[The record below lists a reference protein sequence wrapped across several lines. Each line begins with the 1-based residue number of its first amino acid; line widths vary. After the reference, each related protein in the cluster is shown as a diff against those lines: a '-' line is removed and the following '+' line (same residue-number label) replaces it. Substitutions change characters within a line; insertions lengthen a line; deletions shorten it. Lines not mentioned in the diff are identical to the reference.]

1 MWLGMEEA
9 SWWPRGLARGSIE
22 DALSNQEIITKWGT
36 LDCFDV
42 TKTLEASWWNEQDS
56 GCWGSFSELNVQ
68 SVQQIRQHGNLTL
81 LQLNEA
87 YSALVYS
94 IPTSDSTSLLSRKS
108 AWTKAL
114 DSSSVLL
121 PIAGM
126 TLNGNDA
133 IVVFPHFELTHDAEM
148 KWISTELGKAQS
160 SLEQFSTPNDQN
172 RWNQRLKSVEDA
184 LRPNT
189 LWRAPH
195 TKHTVG
201 LPALR
206 IHPSWIGTRDGKTVL
221 IPMNQR
227 VSEHLLCGDE
237 RLPALAE
244 LIQMEGRWVEHN
256 GYARDDIE
264 AMLEAWS
271 SVTPSSWSSKKA
283 LSTVLGGAWIWRY
296 YDVLFSYAEA
306 VLYDDKKG
314 LESSKAWLK
323 DVTRLQAHLGVLR
336 VWKSGV
342 WVGLTTMIVAYYGW
356 QIDSM
361 TPSFA
366 IGVALAG
373 ALLSFASNRM
383 YWWKDPS
390 PI

>member
-1 MWLGMEEA
+1 MEEA
-9 SWWPRGLARGSIE
+9 SWWPRGLAIGSID
-22 DALSNQEIITKWGT
+22 DAISNQEITTKWGK
-36 LDCFDV
+36 LSCFDV
-42 TKTLEASWWNEQDS
+42 RETREPSWWNKQDN

-68 SVQQIRQHGNLTL
+68 SVKQILQQGNHTL
-81 LQLNEA
+81 LQLDEA
-87 YSALVYS
+87 YTALVYS
-94 IPTSDSTSLLSRKS
+94 IPTSDSTSMLARKS
-108 AWTKAL
+108 AWASAL
-114 DSSSVLL
+114 ESTSILL

-126 TLNGNDA
+126 RIEGNDA
-133 IVVFPHFELTHDAEM
+133 VVVFPRFDLTYDTDIE
-148 KWISTELGKAQS
+148 WISTSLGLAQT
-160 SLEQFSTPNDQN
+160 SLEPFSTPNDQN
-172 RWNQRLKSVEDA
+172 RWNHRLKSVEDA

-206 IHPSWIGTRDGKTVL
+206 IHPSWVGEIDGKRAL

-244 LIQMEGRWVEHN
+244 LIHMEGRWVENN
-256 GYARDDIE
+256 GYTRNDIE
-264 AMLEAWS
+264 GMLEAWS
-271 SVTPSSWSSKKA
+271 SVTPSTWSSKKA

-296 YDVLFSYAEA
+296 YDVLFTYAEA

-314 LESSKAWLK
+314 LESAKSWLK

-342 WVGLTTMIVAYYGW
+342 WVGITTMVVAYYGW
-356 QIDSM
+356 QIESM

-366 IGVALAG
+366 TGVALAG

-383 YWWKDPS
+383 YWWKDPQ

>member
-1 MWLGMEEA
+1 MEEA
-9 SWWPRGLARGSIE
+9 SWWPRGLALGSIE
-22 DALSNQEIITKWGT
+22 DALSSHEITTKWGK
-36 LDCFDV
+36 LSCFDAQE
-42 TKTLEASWWNEQDS
+42 TMKPSWWKNQEN
-56 GCWGSFSELNVQ
+56 GCWGSFSKLNVQ
-68 SVQQIRQHGNLTL
+68 SVNVIYQQGNHTL
-81 LQLNEA
+81 LQLDEA
-87 YSALVYS
+87 YTALVYS
-94 IPTSDSTSLLSRKS
+94 IPTSDSTSMLARKS
-108 AWTKAL
+108 AWATAL
-114 DSSSVLL
+114 EPTSILL

-126 TLNGNDA
+126 TFEGNDA
-133 IVVFPHFELTHDAEM
+133 VVVFPRFDLTYDGDIE
-148 KWISTELGKAQS
+148 WISTSLGLAQT
-160 SLEQFSTPNDQN
+160 SLEPFSSPNDQN

-206 IHPSWIGTRDGKTVL
+206 VHPSWVGMADGVRKL

-227 VSEHLLCGDE
+227 VSEHLLCGPE

-244 LIQMEGRWVEHN
+244 LIQMEGRWVEMN
-256 GYARDDIE
+256 GYSRTDIE
-264 AMLEAWS
+264 SMLGAWS
-271 SVTPSSWSSKKA
+271 SATPSSWSSKKA

-342 WVGLTTMIVAYYGW
+342 WVGITTMIVAYYGW

>member
-42 TKTLEASWWNEQDS
+42 AKTLEASWWNEQDS

-206 IHPSWIGTRDGKTVL
+206 IHPSWIGIRDGKTVL

>member
-1 MWLGMEEA
+1 MEEA
-9 SWWPRGLARGSIE
+9 SWWPRGLALGSIE
-22 DALSNQEIITKWGT
+22 DALSSHEITTKWGK
-36 LDCFDV
+36 LSCFDAQE
-42 TKTLEASWWNEQDS
+42 TMKPSWWKNQEN
-56 GCWGSFSELNVQ
+56 GCWGSFSKLNVQ
-68 SVQQIRQHGNLTL
+68 SVNVIYQQGNHTL
-81 LQLNEA
+81 LQLDEA
-87 YSALVYS
+87 YTALVYS
-94 IPTSDSTSLLSRKS
+94 IPTSDSTSMLARKS
-108 AWTKAL
+108 AWATAL
-114 DSSSVLL
+114 EPTSILL

-126 TLNGNDA
+126 TFEGNDA
-133 IVVFPHFELTHDAEM
+133 VVVFPRFDLTYDADIE
-148 KWISTELGKAQS
+148 WISTSLGLAQT
-160 SLEQFSTPNDQN
+160 SLEPFSSPNDQN

-206 IHPSWIGTRDGKTVL
+206 VHPSWVGMADGVRKL

-227 VSEHLLCGDE
+227 VSEHLLCGPE

-244 LIQMEGRWVEHN
+244 LIQMEGRWVEMN
-256 GYARDDIE
+256 GYSRTDIE
-264 AMLEAWS
+264 SMLGAWS
-271 SVTPSSWSSKKA
+271 SATPSSWSSKKA

-342 WVGLTTMIVAYYGW
+342 WVGITTMIVAYYGW

>member
-244 LIQMEGRWVEHN
+244 LIQMEGRWVENN

>member
-1 MWLGMEEA
+1 MEEA
-9 SWWPRGLARGSIE
+9 SWWPRGLALGSIE
-22 DALSNQEIITKWGT
+22 DALSSHEIMTKWGK
-36 LDCFDV
+36 LSCFDAQE
-42 TKTLEASWWNEQDS
+42 TMIPSWWKNQEN
-56 GCWGSFSELNVQ
+56 GCWGSFSKLNVQ
-68 SVQQIRQHGNLTL
+68 SVNVIYQQGNHTL
-81 LQLNEA
+81 LQLDEA
-87 YSALVYS
+87 YTALVYS
-94 IPTSDSTSLLSRKS
+94 IPTSDSTSMLARKS
-108 AWTKAL
+108 AWATAL
-114 DSSSVLL
+114 EPTSILL

-126 TLNGNDA
+126 TLEGNDA
-133 IVVFPHFELTHDAEM
+133 VVVFPRFDLTYDSDIE
-148 KWISTELGKAQS
+148 WISTSLGLAQT
-160 SLEQFSTPNDQN
+160 SLEPFSSPNDQN

-206 IHPSWIGTRDGKTVL
+206 VHPSWVGMADGVRKL

-227 VSEHLLCGDE
+227 VSEHLLCGPE

-244 LIQMEGRWVEHN
+244 LIQMEGRWVEMN
-256 GYARDDIE
+256 GYSRTDIE
-264 AMLEAWS
+264 SMLGAWS
-271 SVTPSSWSSKKA
+271 SATPSSWSSKKA

-342 WVGLTTMIVAYYGW
+342 WVGITTMIVAYYGW

>member
-94 IPTSDSTSLLSRKS
+94 IPTSDSTSMLSRKS

-264 AMLEAWS
+264 AMLGAWS

-373 ALLSFASNRM
+373 ALVSFASNRM

>member
-1 MWLGMEEA
+1 
-9 SWWPRGLARGSIE
+9 
-22 DALSNQEIITKWGT
+22 
-36 LDCFDV
+36 
-42 TKTLEASWWNEQDS
+42 
-56 GCWGSFSELNVQ
+56 
-68 SVQQIRQHGNLTL
+68 
-81 LQLNEA
+81 
-87 YSALVYS
+87 
-94 IPTSDSTSLLSRKS
+94 
-108 AWTKAL
+108 
-114 DSSSVLL
+114 
-121 PIAGM
+121 M

-133 IVVFPHFELTHDAEM
+133 IVVFPHFELTHDADME
-148 KWISTELGKAQS
+148 WISTELGKAQS

-244 LIQMEGRWVEHN
+244 LIQMEGRWVENN

-264 AMLEAWS
+264 AMLGAWS

-342 WVGLTTMIVAYYGW
+342 WVGLTTIIVAYYGW

>member
-1 MWLGMEEA
+1 MEEA
-9 SWWPRGLARGSIE
+9 SWWPRGLALGSIE
-22 DALSNQEIITKWGT
+22 DALSSHEITTKWGK
-36 LDCFDV
+36 LSCFDAQE
-42 TKTLEASWWNEQDS
+42 TMKPSWWKNQEN
-56 GCWGSFSELNVQ
+56 GCWGSFSKLNVQ
-68 SVQQIRQHGNLTL
+68 SVNVIYQQGNHTL
-81 LQLNEA
+81 LQLDEA
-87 YSALVYS
+87 YTALVYS
-94 IPTSDSTSLLSRKS
+94 IPTSDSTSMLARKS
-108 AWTKAL
+108 AWATAL
-114 DSSSVLL
+114 EPTSILL

-126 TLNGNDA
+126 TLEGNDA
-133 IVVFPHFELTHDAEM
+133 VVVFPRFDLTYDADIE
-148 KWISTELGKAQS
+148 WISTSLGLAQT
-160 SLEQFSTPNDQN
+160 SLEPFSSPNDQN

-206 IHPSWIGTRDGKTVL
+206 VHPSWVGMADGVRKL

-227 VSEHLLCGDE
+227 VSEHLLCGPE

-244 LIQMEGRWVEHN
+244 LIQMEGRWVEMN
-256 GYARDDIE
+256 GYSRTDIE
-264 AMLEAWS
+264 SMLGAWS
-271 SVTPSSWSSKKA
+271 SATPSSWSSKKA

-342 WVGLTTMIVAYYGW
+342 WVGITTMIVAYYGW

>member
-1 MWLGMEEA
+1 MEEA
-9 SWWPRGLARGSIE
+9 SWWPRGLALGSIE
-22 DALSNQEIITKWGT
+22 DALSSHEITTKWGK
-36 LDCFDV
+36 LSCFDAQE
-42 TKTLEASWWNEQDS
+42 TMIPSWWKNQEN
-56 GCWGSFSELNVQ
+56 GCWGSFSKLNVR
-68 SVQQIRQHGNLTL
+68 SVNVIYQQGNHTL
-81 LQLNEA
+81 LQLDEA
-87 YSALVYS
+87 YTALVYS
-94 IPTSDSTSLLSRKS
+94 IPTSDSTSMLARKS
-108 AWTKAL
+108 AWATAL
-114 DSSSVLL
+114 EPTSILL

-126 TLNGNDA
+126 TFEGNDA
-133 IVVFPHFELTHDAEM
+133 VVVFPRFDLTYDADIE
-148 KWISTELGKAQS
+148 WISTSLGLAQT
-160 SLEQFSTPNDQN
+160 SLEPFSSPNDQN

-206 IHPSWIGTRDGKTVL
+206 VHPSWVGMADGVRKL

-227 VSEHLLCGDE
+227 VSEHLLCGPE

-244 LIQMEGRWVEHN
+244 LIQMEGRWVEMN
-256 GYARDDIE
+256 GYSRTDIE
-264 AMLEAWS
+264 SMLGAWS
-271 SVTPSSWSSKKA
+271 SATPSSWSSKKA

-342 WVGLTTMIVAYYGW
+342 WVGITTMIVAYYGW

>member
-1 MWLGMEEA
+1 MEEA
-9 SWWPRGLARGSIE
+9 SWWPRGLARGSIQ

-42 TKTLEASWWNEQDS
+42 TKTLEASWWNEQNSD
-56 GCWGSFSELNVQ
+56 CWGSFSELHVQ

-87 YSALVYS
+87 YSAFVYS
-94 IPTSDSTSLLSRKS
+94 IPTSDSTSMLARKS
-108 AWTKAL
+108 AWAKAL

-126 TLNGNDA
+126 TINGNDA

-221 IPMNQR
+221 IPTNQR

-244 LIQMEGRWVEHN
+244 LIQMEGRWVENN

-373 ALLSFASNRM
+373 ALLSFASNKM

>member
-94 IPTSDSTSLLSRKS
+94 IPTSDSTSMLSRKS

-133 IVVFPHFELTHDAEM
+133 IVVFPHFELTHDADME
-148 KWISTELGKAQS
+148 WISTELGKAQS

-244 LIQMEGRWVEHN
+244 LIQMEGRWVENN

-264 AMLEAWS
+264 AMLGAWS

>member
-1 MWLGMEEA
+1 MEEA
-9 SWWPRGLARGSIE
+9 SWWPRGLALGSIE
-22 DALSNQEIITKWGT
+22 DALSSHEIMTKWGK
-36 LDCFDV
+36 LSCFDAQE
-42 TKTLEASWWNEQDS
+42 TMKPSWWKNQEN
-56 GCWGSFSELNVQ
+56 GCWGSFSKLNVQ
-68 SVQQIRQHGNLTL
+68 SVNVIYQQGNHTL
-81 LQLNEA
+81 LQLDEA
-87 YSALVYS
+87 YTALVYS
-94 IPTSDSTSLLSRKS
+94 IPTSDSTSMLARKS
-108 AWTKAL
+108 AWATAL
-114 DSSSVLL
+114 EPTSILL

-126 TLNGNDA
+126 TFEGNDA
-133 IVVFPHFELTHDAEM
+133 VVVFPRFDLTYDADIE
-148 KWISTELGKAQS
+148 WISTSLGLAQT
-160 SLEQFSTPNDQN
+160 SLEPFSSPNDQN

-206 IHPSWIGTRDGKTVL
+206 VHPSWVGMADGVRKL

-227 VSEHLLCGDE
+227 VSEHLLCGPE

-244 LIQMEGRWVEHN
+244 LIQMEGRWVEMN
-256 GYARDDIE
+256 GYSRTDIE
-264 AMLEAWS
+264 SMLGAWS
-271 SVTPSSWSSKKA
+271 SATPSSWSSKKA

-342 WVGLTTMIVAYYGW
+342 WVGITTMIVAYYGW

>member
-22 DALSNQEIITKWGT
+22 DALSNQEIITKWGA

-94 IPTSDSTSLLSRKS
+94 IPTSDSTSMLSRKS

-133 IVVFPHFELTHDAEM
+133 IVVFPHFELTHDADME
-148 KWISTELGKAQS
+148 WISTELGKAQS

-206 IHPSWIGTRDGKTVL
+206 IHPSWIGIRDGKTVL

-244 LIQMEGRWVEHN
+244 LIQMEGRWVENN

>member
-1 MWLGMEEA
+1 MEEA
-9 SWWPRGLARGSIE
+9 SWWPRGLAIGSID
-22 DALSNQEIITKWGT
+22 DALSNQEITTKWGK
-36 LDCFDV
+36 LSCFDV
-42 TKTLEASWWNEQDS
+42 RETREPSWWNKQDN
-56 GCWGSFSELNVQ
+56 GCWGSFSELNVR
-68 SVQQIRQHGNLTL
+68 SVKPILQQGNYTL
-81 LQLNEA
+81 LQLDEA
-87 YSALVYS
+87 YTALVYS
-94 IPTSDSTSLLSRKS
+94 IPTSDSTSMLARKS
-108 AWTKAL
+108 AWASAL
-114 DSSSVLL
+114 ESTSILL
-121 PIAGM
+121 PLAGM
-126 TLNGNDA
+126 RIEGNDA
-133 IVVFPHFELTHDAEM
+133 VVVFPRFDLTYDTDIE
-148 KWISTELGKAQS
+148 WISTSLGLAQT
-160 SLEQFSTPNDQN
+160 SLEPFSTPNDQN
-172 RWNQRLKSVEDA
+172 RWNNRLKSVEDA

-206 IHPSWIGTRDGKTVL
+206 IHPSWVGEIDGKRAL

-244 LIQMEGRWVEHN
+244 LIHMEGRWVENN
-256 GYARDDIE
+256 GYTRNDIE
-264 AMLEAWS
+264 AMLETWS
-271 SVTPSSWSSKKA
+271 SVTPSVWSSKKA

-296 YDVLFSYAEA
+296 YDVLFTYAEA

-314 LESSKAWLK
+314 LESAKSWLK

-342 WVGLTTMIVAYYGW
+342 WVGITTMVVAYYGW

-383 YWWKDPS
+383 YWWKDPQ

>member
-1 MWLGMEEA
+1 MEEA
-9 SWWPRGLARGSIE
+9 SWWPRGLARGSID
-22 DALSNQEIITKWGT
+22 DAISNQEITTKWGK
-36 LDCFDV
+36 LSCFDV
-42 TKTLEASWWNEQDS
+42 RETREPSWWNKQDN

-68 SVQQIRQHGNLTL
+68 SVKQILQQGNHTL
-81 LQLNEA
+81 LQLDEA
-87 YSALVYS
+87 YTALVYS
-94 IPTSDSTSLLSRKS
+94 IPTSDSTSMLARKS
-108 AWTKAL
+108 AWASAL
-114 DSSSVLL
+114 KSTSILL
-121 PIAGM
+121 PVAGM
-126 TLNGNDA
+126 RIEGKDA
-133 IVVFPHFELTHDAEM
+133 VVVFPRFDLTYDTDIE
-148 KWISTELGKAQS
+148 WISTSLGLAQT
-160 SLEQFSTPNDQN
+160 SLETFSTPNDQN
-172 RWNQRLKSVEDA
+172 RWNNRLKSVEDA

-206 IHPSWIGTRDGKTVL
+206 IHPSWVGEIDGKRAL

-244 LIQMEGRWVEHN
+244 LIHMEGRWVENN
-256 GYARDDIE
+256 GYIRNDIE
-264 AMLEAWS
+264 GMLETWS
-271 SVTPSSWSSKKA
+271 SVTPSTWSSKKA

-296 YDVLFSYAEA
+296 YDVLFTYAEA

-314 LESSKAWLK
+314 LESAKSWLK

-342 WVGLTTMIVAYYGW
+342 WVGITTMVVAYYGW
-356 QIDSM
+356 QIESM

-366 IGVALAG
+366 TGVALAG

>member
-1 MWLGMEEA
+1 MEEA
-9 SWWPRGLARGSIE
+9 SWWPRGLALGSIE
-22 DALSNQEIITKWGT
+22 DALSSHEITSKWGKLSCFDAQETMKPSWWKNQE
-36 LDCFDV
+36 
-42 TKTLEASWWNEQDS
+42 N
-56 GCWGSFSELNVQ
+56 GCWGSFSKLNVQ
-68 SVQQIRQHGNLTL
+68 SVNVIYQQGNHTL
-81 LQLNEA
+81 LQLDEA
-87 YSALVYS
+87 YTALVYS
-94 IPTSDSTSLLSRKS
+94 IPTSDSTSMLARKS
-108 AWTKAL
+108 AWATAL
-114 DSSSVLL
+114 EPTSILL

-126 TLNGNDA
+126 TLEGNDA
-133 IVVFPHFELTHDAEM
+133 VVVFPRFDLTYDADIE
-148 KWISTELGKAQS
+148 WISTSLGLAQT
-160 SLEQFSTPNDQN
+160 SLEPFSSPNDQN

-206 IHPSWIGTRDGKTVL
+206 VHPSWVGMADGVRKL
-221 IPMNQR
+221 IPINQR
-227 VSEHLLCGDE
+227 VSEHLLCGPE

-244 LIQMEGRWVEHN
+244 LIQMEGRWVEMN
-256 GYARDDIE
+256 GYSRTDIE
-264 AMLEAWS
+264 SMLGAWS
-271 SVTPSSWSSKKA
+271 SATPSSWSSKKA

-342 WVGLTTMIVAYYGW
+342 WVGITTMIVAYYGW

>member
-1 MWLGMEEA
+1 MEEA
-9 SWWPRGLARGSIE
+9 SWWPRGLALGSIE
-22 DALSNQEIITKWGT
+22 DALSSHEIMTKWGK
-36 LDCFDV
+36 LSCFDAQE
-42 TKTLEASWWNEQDS
+42 TMKPSWWKNQEN
-56 GCWGSFSELNVQ
+56 GCWGSFSKLNVR
-68 SVQQIRQHGNLTL
+68 SVNVIYQQGNHTL
-81 LQLNEA
+81 LQLDEA
-87 YSALVYS
+87 YTALVYS
-94 IPTSDSTSLLSRKS
+94 IPTSDSTSMLARKS
-108 AWTKAL
+108 AWATAL
-114 DSSSVLL
+114 EPTSILL

-126 TLNGNDA
+126 TLEGNDA
-133 IVVFPHFELTHDAEM
+133 VVVFPRFDLTYDADIE
-148 KWISTELGKAQS
+148 WISTSLGLAQT
-160 SLEQFSTPNDQN
+160 SLEPFSSPNDQN

-206 IHPSWIGTRDGKTVL
+206 VHPSWVGMADGVRKL

-227 VSEHLLCGDE
+227 VSEHLLCGPE

-244 LIQMEGRWVEHN
+244 LIQMEGRWVEMN
-256 GYARDDIE
+256 GYSRTDIE
-264 AMLEAWS
+264 SMLGAWS
-271 SVTPSSWSSKKA
+271 SATPSSWSSKKA

-342 WVGLTTMIVAYYGW
+342 WVGIATMIVAYYGW

>member
-133 IVVFPHFELTHDAEM
+133 IVVFPHFELTHDADME
-148 KWISTELGKAQS
+148 WISTELGKAQS

-206 IHPSWIGTRDGKTVL
+206 IHPSWIGIRDGKTVL

-264 AMLEAWS
+264 AMLGAWS

>member
-1 MWLGMEEA
+1 MEEA
-9 SWWPRGLARGSIE
+9 SWWPRGLALGSIE
-22 DALSNQEIITKWGT
+22 DALSSHEITTKWGK
-36 LDCFDV
+36 LSCFDAQE
-42 TKTLEASWWNEQDS
+42 TMKPSWWKNQEN
-56 GCWGSFSELNVQ
+56 GCWGSFSKLNVQ
-68 SVQQIRQHGNLTL
+68 SVNVIYQQGNHTL
-81 LQLNEA
+81 LQLDEA
-87 YSALVYS
+87 YTALVYS
-94 IPTSDSTSLLSRKS
+94 IPTSDSTSMLARKS
-108 AWTKAL
+108 AWATAL
-114 DSSSVLL
+114 EPTSILL

-126 TLNGNDA
+126 TLEGNDA
-133 IVVFPHFELTHDAEM
+133 VVVFPRFDLTYDADVE
-148 KWISTELGKAQS
+148 WISTSLGLAQT
-160 SLEQFSTPNDQN
+160 SLEPFSSPNDQN

-206 IHPSWIGTRDGKTVL
+206 VHPSWVGMADGVRKL

-227 VSEHLLCGDE
+227 VSEHLLCGPE

-244 LIQMEGRWVEHN
+244 LIQMEGRWVEMN
-256 GYARDDIE
+256 GYSRTDIE
-264 AMLEAWS
+264 SMLGAWS
-271 SVTPSSWSSKKA
+271 SATPSSWSSKKA

-342 WVGLTTMIVAYYGW
+342 WVGITTMIVAYYGW

-383 YWWKDPS
+383 YWLKDPS

>member
-114 DSSSVLL
+114 DFSSVLL

-133 IVVFPHFELTHDAEM
+133 IVVFPHFELTHDADME
-148 KWISTELGKAQS
+148 WISTELGKAQS

-206 IHPSWIGTRDGKTVL
+206 IHPSWIGIRDGKTVL

-264 AMLEAWS
+264 AMLGAWS

>member
-94 IPTSDSTSLLSRKS
+94 IPTSDSTSMLSRKS

-206 IHPSWIGTRDGKTVL
+206 IHPSWIGIRDGKTVL

-264 AMLEAWS
+264 AMLGAWS

>member
-1 MWLGMEEA
+1 MEEA
-9 SWWPRGLARGSIE
+9 SWWPRGLAIGSID
-22 DALSNQEIITKWGT
+22 DAISNQEITTKWGK
-36 LDCFDV
+36 LSCFDV
-42 TKTLEASWWNEQDS
+42 RETREPSWWNKQDN

-68 SVQQIRQHGNLTL
+68 SVKQILQQGNHTL
-81 LQLNEA
+81 LQLDEA
-87 YSALVYS
+87 YTALVYS
-94 IPTSDSTSLLSRKS
+94 IPTSDSTSMLARKS
-108 AWTKAL
+108 AWASAL
-114 DSSSVLL
+114 ESTSILL

-126 TLNGNDA
+126 RIEGNDA
-133 IVVFPHFELTHDAEM
+133 VVVFPRFDLTYDTDIE
-148 KWISTELGKAQS
+148 WISTSLGLAQT
-160 SLEQFSTPNDQN
+160 SLEPFSTPNDQN
-172 RWNQRLKSVEDA
+172 RWNNRLKSVEDA

-206 IHPSWIGTRDGKTVL
+206 IHPSWVGEIDGKRAL

-244 LIQMEGRWVEHN
+244 LIHMEGRWVENN
-256 GYARDDIE
+256 GYTRNDIE
-264 AMLEAWS
+264 GMLEAWS
-271 SVTPSSWSSKKA
+271 SVTPSTWSSKKA

-296 YDVLFSYAEA
+296 YDVLFTYAEA

-314 LESSKAWLK
+314 LESAKSWLK

-342 WVGLTTMIVAYYGW
+342 WVGITTMVVAYYGW
-356 QIDSM
+356 QIESM

-366 IGVALAG
+366 TGVALAG

-383 YWWKDPS
+383 YWWKDPQ

>member
-1 MWLGMEEA
+1 MEEA
-9 SWWPRGLARGSIE
+9 SWWPRGLAIGSID
-22 DALSNQEIITKWGT
+22 DAISNQEITTKWGK
-36 LDCFDV
+36 LSCFDV
-42 TKTLEASWWNEQDS
+42 RETREPSWWNKQDN

-68 SVQQIRQHGNLTL
+68 SVKQILQQGNHTL
-81 LQLNEA
+81 LQLDEA
-87 YSALVYS
+87 YTALVYS
-94 IPTSDSTSLLSRKS
+94 IPTSDSTSMLARKS
-108 AWTKAL
+108 AWASAL
-114 DSSSVLL
+114 ESTSILL
-121 PIAGM
+121 PVAGM
-126 TLNGNDA
+126 RIEGNDA
-133 IVVFPHFELTHDAEM
+133 VVVFPRFDLTYDTDIE
-148 KWISTELGKAQS
+148 WISTSLGLAQT
-160 SLEQFSTPNDQN
+160 SLEPFSTPNDQN
-172 RWNQRLKSVEDA
+172 RWNHRLKSVEDA

-206 IHPSWIGTRDGKTVL
+206 IHPSWVGEIDGKRAL

-244 LIQMEGRWVEHN
+244 LIHMEGRWVENN
-256 GYARDDIE
+256 GYTRNDIE
-264 AMLEAWS
+264 GMLEAWS
-271 SVTPSSWSSKKA
+271 SVTPSTWSSKKA

-296 YDVLFSYAEA
+296 YDVLFTYAEA

-314 LESSKAWLK
+314 LESAKSWLK

-342 WVGLTTMIVAYYGW
+342 WVGITTMVVAYYGW
-356 QIDSM
+356 QIESM

-366 IGVALAG
+366 TGVALAG

-383 YWWKDPS
+383 YWWKDPQ

>member
-1 MWLGMEEA
+1 MEEA
-9 SWWPRGLARGSIE
+9 SWWPRGLALGSIE
-22 DALSNQEIITKWGT
+22 DALSSHEITTKWGK
-36 LDCFDV
+36 LSCFDAQE
-42 TKTLEASWWNEQDS
+42 TMKPSWWKNQEN
-56 GCWGSFSELNVQ
+56 GCWGSFSKLTVQ
-68 SVQQIRQHGNLTL
+68 SVNVIYQQGDHTL
-81 LQLNEA
+81 LQLDEA
-87 YSALVYS
+87 YTALVYS
-94 IPTSDSTSLLSRKS
+94 IPTSDSTSMLTRKS
-108 AWTKAL
+108 AWATAL
-114 DSSSVLL
+114 ESTSILL
-121 PIAGM
+121 PVAGM
-126 TLNGNDA
+126 TIEGNDA
-133 IVVFPHFELTHDAEM
+133 VVVFPRFDLTSEADIQ
-148 KWISTELGKAQS
+148 WISTSLGLAQT
-160 SLEQFSTPNDQN
+160 SLEPFSTPNDQN

-206 IHPSWIGTRDGKTVL
+206 VHPSWVGMADGVRKL

-227 VSEHLLCGDE
+227 VSEHLLCGPE

-244 LIQMEGRWVEHN
+244 LIQMEGRWVEMN
-256 GYARDDIE
+256 GYSRTDIE
-264 AMLEAWS
+264 SMLGAWS
-271 SVTPSSWSSKKA
+271 SATPSSWSSKKA

-342 WVGLTTMIVAYYGW
+342 WVGITTMIVAYYGW

>member
-94 IPTSDSTSLLSRKS
+94 IPTSDSTSMLARKS
-108 AWTKAL
+108 AWAKAL

-126 TLNGNDA
+126 TINGNDA

-221 IPMNQR
+221 IPTNQR

-244 LIQMEGRWVEHN
+244 LIQMEGRWVENN

-373 ALLSFASNRM
+373 ALLSFASNKM

>member
-1 MWLGMEEA
+1 MEEA
-9 SWWPRGLARGSIE
+9 SWWPRGLALGSIE
-22 DALSNQEIITKWGT
+22 DALSSHEITTKWGK
-36 LDCFDV
+36 LSCFDAQE
-42 TKTLEASWWNEQDS
+42 TMKPSWWKNQEN
-56 GCWGSFSELNVQ
+56 GCWGSFSKLNVQ
-68 SVQQIRQHGNLTL
+68 SVNVIYQQGNHTL
-81 LQLNEA
+81 LQLDEA
-87 YSALVYS
+87 YTALVYS
-94 IPTSDSTSLLSRKS
+94 IPTSDSTSMLARKS
-108 AWTKAL
+108 AWATAL
-114 DSSSVLL
+114 EPTSILL

-126 TLNGNDA
+126 TFEGNDA
-133 IVVFPHFELTHDAEM
+133 VVVFPRFDLTYDADIE
-148 KWISTELGKAQS
+148 WISTSLGLAQT
-160 SLEQFSTPNDQN
+160 SLEPFSSPNDQN

-206 IHPSWIGTRDGKTVL
+206 VHPSWVGMADGVRKL

-227 VSEHLLCGDE
+227 VSEHLLCGPE

-244 LIQMEGRWVEHN
+244 LIQMEGRWVEMN
-256 GYARDDIE
+256 GYSRTDIE
-264 AMLEAWS
+264 SMLGAWS
-271 SVTPSSWSSKKA
+271 SATPSSWSSKKA

-342 WVGLTTMIVAYYGW
+342 WVGIATMIVAYYGW

>member
-206 IHPSWIGTRDGKTVL
+206 IHPSWIGIRDGKTVL

-244 LIQMEGRWVEHN
+244 LIQMEGRWVENN

>member
-94 IPTSDSTSLLSRKS
+94 IPTSDSTSMLSRKS

-206 IHPSWIGTRDGKTVL
+206 IHPSWIGIRDGKTVL

-244 LIQMEGRWVEHN
+244 LIQMEGRWVENN

-264 AMLEAWS
+264 AMLGAWS

>member
-1 MWLGMEEA
+1 MEEA
-9 SWWPRGLARGSIE
+9 SWWPRGLARGSID
-22 DALSNQEIITKWGT
+22 DALSNQEITTKWGK
-36 LDCFDV
+36 LSCFDV
-42 TKTLEASWWNEQDS
+42 MKTLDASWWNKQNN

-68 SVQQIRQHGNLTL
+68 SVKQILQQGNYTL
-81 LQLNEA
+81 LQLDDA

-94 IPTSDSTSLLSRKS
+94 IPTSASTSMLARKS
-108 AWTKAL
+108 VWADAL
-114 DSSSVLL
+114 KSSSILL
-121 PIAGM
+121 PVAGM
-126 TLNGNDA
+126 TFKGNDA
-133 IVVFPHFELTHDAEM
+133 VVVFPQFELIFDADIQ
-148 KWISTELGKAQS
+148 WISKEFGKAQS
-160 SLEQFSTPNDQN
+160 SLEPFSTPNDQN

-206 IHPSWIGTRDGKTVL
+206 IHPSWIGESDGKRAL

-244 LIQMEGRWVEHN
+244 LIQMEGRWVENN
-256 GYARDDIE
+256 GYTRNDIE
-264 AMLEAWS
+264 GMLEAWS
-271 SVTPSSWSSKKA
+271 SVTPSTWSSKKA

-296 YDVLFSYAEA
+296 YDVLFTYAEA

-314 LESSKAWLK
+314 LQSAKSWLK

-342 WVGLTTMIVAYYGW
+342 WVGITTMVVAYYGW
-356 QIDSM
+356 QIESM

-366 IGVALAG
+366 TGVALAG

-383 YWWKDPS
+383 YWWKDPQ

>member
-1 MWLGMEEA
+1 MEEA
-9 SWWPRGLARGSIE
+9 SWWPRGLAIGSID
-22 DALSNQEIITKWGT
+22 DALSNQEITTKWGK
-36 LDCFDV
+36 LSCFDV
-42 TKTLEASWWNEQDS
+42 RETREPSWWNKQDN

-68 SVQQIRQHGNLTL
+68 SVKQILQQGNHTL
-81 LQLNEA
+81 LQLDEA
-87 YSALVYS
+87 YTALVYS
-94 IPTSDSTSLLSRKS
+94 IPTSDSTSMLARKS
-108 AWTKAL
+108 AWASAL
-114 DSSSVLL
+114 ESTSILL
-121 PIAGM
+121 PVAGM
-126 TLNGNDA
+126 RIEGNDA
-133 IVVFPHFELTHDAEM
+133 VVVFPRFDLTYDTDIE
-148 KWISTELGKAQS
+148 WISTSLGLAQT
-160 SLEQFSTPNDQN
+160 SLEPFSTPNDQN
-172 RWNQRLKSVEDA
+172 RWNNRLKSVEDA

-206 IHPSWIGTRDGKTVL
+206 IHPSWVGEIDGKRAL

-244 LIQMEGRWVEHN
+244 LIHMEGRWVENN
-256 GYARDDIE
+256 GYTRNDIE
-264 AMLEAWS
+264 GMLEAWS
-271 SVTPSSWSSKKA
+271 SVTPSTWSSKKA

-296 YDVLFSYAEA
+296 YDVLFTYAEA

-314 LESSKAWLK
+314 LESAKSWLK

-342 WVGLTTMIVAYYGW
+342 WVGITTMVVAYYGW
-356 QIDSM
+356 QIESM

-366 IGVALAG
+366 TGVALAG

-383 YWWKDPS
+383 YWWKDPQ

>member
-1 MWLGMEEA
+1 MEEA
-9 SWWPRGLARGSIE
+9 SWWPSGLARGSID
-22 DALSNQEIITKWGT
+22 DALSEQEISTKWGK
-36 LDCFDV
+36 LSCFDAEG
-42 TKTLEASWWNEQDS
+42 TMEASWWKEQEK
-56 GCWGSFSELNVQ
+56 GCWGCFSELNVQ
-68 SVQQIRQHGNLTL
+68 SVKRIQQQGNHTL
-81 LQLNEA
+81 LKLNDT

-94 IPTSDSTSLLSRKS
+94 IPTSASTSMLARKS
-108 AWTKAL
+108 AWANAL
-114 DSSSVLL
+114 KSSSALL
-121 PIAGM
+121 PVAGM

-133 IVVFPHFELTHDAEM
+133 VVVFPYFELTYDSDIQ
-148 KWISTELGKAQS
+148 WISTEFGRAQS
-160 SLEQFSTPNDQN
+160 SLESFSTPNDQN

-206 IHPSWIGTRDGKTVL
+206 IHPSWIGEIDGKRVL

-227 VSEHLLCGDE
+227 VSEHLLCGEE

-244 LIQMEGRWVEHN
+244 LIHMEGRWVENN
-256 GYARDDIE
+256 GYTRGDIE
-264 AMLEAWS
+264 EMLEAWS
-271 SVTPSSWSSKKA
+271 SATPSTWSSKKA

-296 YDVLFSYAEA
+296 YDVLFTYAEA
-306 VLYDDKKG
+306 VLYNDKKG
-314 LESSKAWLK
+314 LESAKSWLK

-342 WVGLTTMIVAYYGW
+342 WVGITTMVVAYYGW
-356 QIDSM
+356 QINSM

-366 IGVALAG
+366 TGVALAG

-383 YWWKDPS
+383 YWWKDPQ

>member
-206 IHPSWIGTRDGKTVL
+206 IHPSWIGIRDGKTVL

-244 LIQMEGRWVEHN
+244 LIQMEGRWVENN

-264 AMLEAWS
+264 AMLGAWS

>member
-114 DSSSVLL
+114 DFSSVLL

-206 IHPSWIGTRDGKTVL
+206 IHPSWIGIRDGKTVL

-264 AMLEAWS
+264 AMLGAWS

>member
-1 MWLGMEEA
+1 MEEA
-9 SWWPRGLARGSIE
+9 SWWPRGLARGSID
-22 DALSNQEIITKWGT
+22 DAISNQEITTKWGK
-36 LDCFDV
+36 LSCFDV
-42 TKTLEASWWNEQDS
+42 RETREPSWWNKQDN

-68 SVQQIRQHGNLTL
+68 SVKQILQQGNHTL
-81 LQLNEA
+81 LQLDEA
-87 YSALVYS
+87 YTALVYS
-94 IPTSDSTSLLSRKS
+94 IPTSDSTSMLARKS
-108 AWTKAL
+108 AWASAL
-114 DSSSVLL
+114 ESTSILL
-121 PIAGM
+121 PVAGM
-126 TLNGNDA
+126 RIEGNDA
-133 IVVFPHFELTHDAEM
+133 VVVFPRFDLTYDTDIE
-148 KWISTELGKAQS
+148 WISTSLGLAQT
-160 SLEQFSTPNDQN
+160 SLEPFSTPNDQN
-172 RWNQRLKSVEDA
+172 RWNHRLKSVEDA

-206 IHPSWIGTRDGKTVL
+206 IHPSWVGEIDGKRAL

-244 LIQMEGRWVEHN
+244 LIHMEGRWVENN
-256 GYARDDIE
+256 GYIRNDIE
-264 AMLEAWS
+264 GMLETWS
-271 SVTPSSWSSKKA
+271 SVTPSTWSSKKA

-296 YDVLFSYAEA
+296 YDVLFTYAEA

-314 LESSKAWLK
+314 LESAKSWLK

-342 WVGLTTMIVAYYGW
+342 WVGITTMVVAYYGW
-356 QIDSM
+356 QIESM

-366 IGVALAG
+366 TGVALAG

>member
-9 SWWPRGLARGSIE
+9 SWWPRGLARGSIG
-22 DALSNQEIITKWGT
+22 DALSNQELITKWGT

-42 TKTLEASWWNEQDS
+42 AKTLDASWWNNQED

-68 SVQQIRQHGNLTL
+68 SVKQIQQHGNLTL
-81 LQLNEA
+81 LQLDDA
-87 YSALVYS
+87 HSALVYS
-94 IPTSDSTSLLSRKS
+94 IPTSDSVSMLVRKS
-108 AWTKAL
+108 AWAGAL
-114 DSSSVLL
+114 KSSSIIL
-121 PIAGM
+121 PVAGM

-133 IVVFPHFELTHDAEM
+133 VVVFPHFELTYDSDM
-148 KWISTELGKAQS
+148 KWISNELGKAQS
-160 SLEQFSTPNDQN
+160 SLEPFSTPNDQN

-206 IHPSWIGTRDGKTVL
+206 IHPSWIGKKEGQRVL

-227 VSEHLLCGDE
+227 VSERLLCSDE

-244 LIQMEGRWVEHN
+244 LIQMEGRWVENN
-256 GYARDDIE
+256 GYARKDIE
-264 AMLEAWS
+264 VMLETWS
-271 SVTPSSWSSKKA
+271 SVTPSTWSSKKA

-296 YDVLFSYAEA
+296 YDVLLTYAEA

-314 LESSKAWLK
+314 LESAKSWLK

>member
-94 IPTSDSTSLLSRKS
+94 IPTSDSTSMLSRKS

-244 LIQMEGRWVEHN
+244 LIQMEGRWVENN

>member
-1 MWLGMEEA
+1 MEEA
-9 SWWPRGLARGSIE
+9 SWWPRGLALGSIE
-22 DALSNQEIITKWGT
+22 DALSSHEITTKWGK
-36 LDCFDV
+36 LSCFDAQE
-42 TKTLEASWWNEQDS
+42 TMKPSWWKNQEN
-56 GCWGSFSELNVQ
+56 GCWGSFSKLNVQ
-68 SVQQIRQHGNLTL
+68 SVNVIYQQGNHTL
-81 LQLNEA
+81 LQLDEA
-87 YSALVYS
+87 YTALVYS
-94 IPTSDSTSLLSRKS
+94 IPTSDSTSMLARKS
-108 AWTKAL
+108 AWATAL
-114 DSSSVLL
+114 EPTSILL

-126 TLNGNDA
+126 TFEGNDA
-133 IVVFPHFELTHDAEM
+133 VVVFPRFDLTYDVDIE
-148 KWISTELGKAQS
+148 WISTSLGLAQT
-160 SLEQFSTPNDQN
+160 SLEPFSSPNDQN

-206 IHPSWIGTRDGKTVL
+206 VHPSWVGMADGVRKL

-227 VSEHLLCGDE
+227 VSEHLLCGPE

-244 LIQMEGRWVEHN
+244 LIQMEGRWVEMN
-256 GYARDDIE
+256 GYSRTDIE
-264 AMLEAWS
+264 SMLGAWS
-271 SVTPSSWSSKKA
+271 SATPSSWSSKKA

-342 WVGLTTMIVAYYGW
+342 WVGIATMIVAYYGW